1 MGGLSSERE
10 ISLRTGRAI
19 LGALQERRYQA
30 IAFDVERSIAKKL
43 RESAIDVAFIA
54 LHGMFGEDGAIQ
66 GLLEIMGIPYTGSG
80 VFASALAMNKV
91 AAKKIFMYHNLPTPA
106 FTTVYREDVACAET
120 AIKKIT
126 LSYPVI
132 VKPAEE
138 GSTIGV
144 TIVRREEDMLPALHT
159 AARYGR
165 EILVEEFICG
175 REITVGILND
185 QALPIIE
192 IIPRNG
198 FYDFQAKYQKGE
210 TAYLFPDWL
219 SPAQEQDIKA
229 TALNAFRA
237 LGCSGAAR
245 VDFMVNQNFQAFI
258 LEINTV
264 PGMTETSLL
273 PKAAARAGIGFA
285 DLVEQILWNAA
296 VHKHVSP
303 VSGSQDMR

>member
-1 MGGLSSERE
+1 MGGMSSERE
-10 ISLRTGRAI
+10 ISLRTGQAI
-19 LGALQERRYQA
+19 FAALQERRYQV
-30 IAFDVERSIAKKL
+30 IAFDVDRTIAEKL
-43 RESAIDVAFIA
+43 RDEAIDVAFIA
-54 LHGMFGEDGAIQ
+54 LHGKFGEDGAIQ

-91 AAKKIFMYHNLPTPA
+91 AAKKIFMYHRLSTPA
-106 FTTVYREDVACAET
+106 FTTVNRDDMAGAEPALPKMSVT
-120 AIKKIT
+120 
-126 LSYPVI
+126 YPLI

-144 TIVRREEDMLPALHT
+144 TIVRREEELLPALHA
-159 AARYGR
+159 AARYGQ

-175 REITVGILND
+175 REITVGILNG

-198 FYDFQAKYQKGE
+198 FYDFQAKYQRGE
-210 TAYLFPDWL
+210 TTYRFPEWL
-219 SPAQEQDIKA
+219 SPAQEQDIK
-229 TALNAFRA
+229 TMALTAFRV
-237 LGCSGAAR
+237 LGCCGAAR
-245 VDFMVNQNFQAFI
+245 VDFMVNQHSQAFI

-285 DLVEQILWNAA
+285 DLVEQILWSAA
-296 VHKHVSP
+296 VHKQATVQVREDP
-303 VSGSQDMR
+303 R